1 MQQLGQRGRM
11 KFRVPELF
19 LGAFLAVAI
28 FSMGILFSSQYPRQ
42 AAQSDSPEKADGNAT
57 KKDPPKP
64 FWQSAT
70 ADPAAAFTLGLLI
83 VGIFQAGLFFFQLRL
98 IRKSLD
104 PAKEAADAAKLNAQ
118 AVMDAEGAHLYPV
131 IKKSNVNNHQVF
143 FGPIMHGKSSSDT
156 DAVPT
161 PTIVYCFKNY
171 GKTPAVLQS
180 IMHNIDFFEAP
191 SKSRL
196 MHMADISA
204 LEIIGANE
212 ESADIEFEM
221 LATFNMGMAKSV
233 MGRRGEL
240 MFFGEAVFTD
250 FFDRQFR
257 CIWECHG
264 NAGGF
269 KLTRH
274 EQRLDP
280 DKKI

>member
-1 MQQLGQRGRM
+1 MR
-11 KFRVPELF
+11 FRTTELLF
-19 LGAFLAVAI
+19 GMLLAVAI
-28 FSMGILFSSQYPRQ
+28 FAMGALFWSSPNSSSPTQ
-42 AAQSDSPEKADGNAT
+42 AQSSTQSGERSGGN
-57 KKDPPKP
+57 KQEIGWWQDPV
-64 FWQSAT
+64 AV
-70 ADPAAAFTLGLLI
+70 FTLGLVFIGLLQAA
-83 VGIFQAGLFFFQLRL
+83 IFYGQMRL

-131 IKKSNVNNHQVF
+131 IKKSNVNNHDVF
-143 FGPIMHGKSSSDT
+143 FEPIMYGKSRPDT
-156 DAVPT
+156 DAIPT
-161 PTIVYCFKNY
+161 PTLTYCFKNY

-180 IMHNIDFFEAP
+180 IMHNIDFFEVP
-191 SKSRL
+191 SKNRL

-212 ESADIEFEM
+212 ESAGIEFEM

-240 MFFGEAVFTD
+240 IFFGEAVFTD

-280 DKKI
+280 DKKS

>member
-1 MQQLGQRGRM
+1 MR
-11 KFRVPELF
+11 FRTTELLF
-19 LGAFLAVAI
+19 GMLLAVAI
-28 FSMGILFSSQYPRQ
+28 FAMGMLFVSSGYAPQTTQNISAPKAANQGEQSKPPDSDLTGSTWLTKDASGFFTFVLVVVGSLQ
-42 AAQSDSPEKADGNAT
+42 ALF
-57 KKDPPKP
+57 
-64 FWQSAT
+64 FWYQ
-70 ADPAAAFTLGLLI
+70 LGL
-83 VGIFQAGLFFFQLRL
+83 
-98 IRKSLD
+98 IRQSLA
-104 PAKEAADAAKLNAQ
+104 PAKEAADAAKINAQ

-131 IKKSNVNNHQVF
+131 IKKTNVSNHQVF
-143 FGPIMHGKSSSDT
+143 FGPIMHGKSSPDT

-161 PTIVYCFKNY
+161 PTVVYCFKNY

-180 IMHNIDFFEAP
+180 IMHNIDFLEAP

-204 LEIIGANE
+204 LEIIGATE

-233 MGRRGEL
+233 MKSRGEL
-240 MFFGEAVFTD
+240 IFFGEAVFTD

-257 CIWECHG
+257 CIWEFHG

-280 DKKI
+280 DKKR

>member
-1 MQQLGQRGRM
+1 MLIKLRFRFPEVLLG
-11 KFRVPELF
+11 F
-19 LGAFLAVAI
+19 LLAVAI
-28 FSMGILFSSQYPRQ
+28 FAMGALFLSSPNSSSPTQTQSSTQ
-42 AAQSDSPEKADGNAT
+42 AGERSGGNKQEVAWWQ
-57 KKDPPKP
+57 DPV
-64 FWQSAT
+64 AV
-70 ADPAAAFTLGLLI
+70 FTLGLVVIGLLQAF
-83 VGIFQAGLFFFQLRL
+83 IFYGQMRL
-98 IRKSLD
+98 IRQSLD

-143 FGPIMHGKSSSDT
+143 FGPIMHWKSSPDT

-161 PTIVYCFKNY
+161 PTVIYRFKNY

-180 IMHNIDFFEAP
+180 IMHNIDFFEVP
-191 SKSRL
+191 SKTRL

-221 LATFNMGMAKSV
+221 LATFNTGMAKSV
-233 MGRRGEL
+233 MGGRGEL
-240 MFFGEAVFTD
+240 IFFGEAVFTD
-250 FFDRQFR
+250 FFDRRFR

-280 DKKI
+280 DRAAHRPA